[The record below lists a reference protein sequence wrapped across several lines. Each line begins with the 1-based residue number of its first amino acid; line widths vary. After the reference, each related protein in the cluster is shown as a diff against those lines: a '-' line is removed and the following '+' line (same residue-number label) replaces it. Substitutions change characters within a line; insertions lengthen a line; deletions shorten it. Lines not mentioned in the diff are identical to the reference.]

1 MDPNVSDPNER
12 PLQCRT
18 QMLVTIHGEFMGKLR
33 LMIVLTKN
41 IFAYDKTLDS
51 LNIKIDGLPSVI
63 KSQLGFKNNA

>member
-1 MDPNVSDPNER
+1 
-12 PLQCRT
+12 
-18 QMLVTIHGEFMGKLR
+18 MLVTIHGEFMGKLR